1 MKKLILI
8 PLLIAGIFPLALTA
22 DQPLVFLA
30 VPYQSKAGTVP
41 ACTALNVKESKR
53 KAELRDANK
62 SWPKAKIDRKTWD
75 SMEKYTDITD
85 CLSEVAAYEGRFDDS
100 HVQNLMLGNLTP
112 GMPSEFAFMLL
123 GPAANQSM
131 SSYMDP
137 MTGKNRTFTYFVWN
151 NQKRMGMLGA
161 ALTVAGAATGLGGAA
176 GSIAAVQAGA
186 VATSVASTAY
196 SLESLKCYRIVTIG
210 ADETGTIQTFSS
222 N

>member
-8 PLLIAGIFPLALTA
+8 PLVIAGMLPLALTA

-41 ACTALNVKESKR
+41 ACTALNVKESSR

-85 CLSEVAAYEGRFDDS
+85 CLNEVAAYEGRFDDS

-137 MTGKNRTFTYFVWN
+137 VTGKNRTFTYYVWN
-151 NQKRMGMLGA
+151 NKKRMGMLGA

-196 SLESLKCYRIVTIG
+196 SLESLKSYRIVTIG

>member
-1 MKKLILI
+1 MKNLILI
-8 PLLIAGIFPLALTA
+8 PLLIAGTFPLALVA

-30 VPYQSKAGTVP
+30 NPYQSKAGTVP
-41 ACTALNVKESKR
+41 ACTALNVKESNR

-62 SWPKAKIDRKTWD
+62 SWPKANIDRKTWD

-85 CLSEVAAYEGRFDDS
+85 CMNAVAAYEGRFDDS
-100 HVQNLMLGNLTP
+100 DVQNLMLGNLAP

-137 MTGKNRTFTYFVWN
+137 MTGKNRTFTYYVWN
-151 NQKRMGMLGA
+151 NKKRMGMLGA

-186 VATSVASTAY
+186 VATTVASTAY
-196 SLESLKCYRIVTIG
+196 SLESLKSCKMVTIG
-210 ADETGTIQTFSS
+210 TDETGTIQTFSS
-222 N
+222 M

>member
-1 MKKLILI
+1 MKNLILI
-8 PLLIAGIFPLALTA
+8 PLLIVGTFPLALMA

-41 ACTALNVKESKR
+41 ACTALNVKESSR

-62 SWPKAKIDRKTWD
+62 SWPKAKIDKKTWD
-75 SMEKYTDITD
+75 SMEKYADITD
-85 CLSEVAAYEGRFDDS
+85 CLNEVTAYEGRFDDS
-100 HVQNLMLGNLTP
+100 HVNNLMLGNLTP

-137 MTGKNRTFTYFVWN
+137 MTGKNRTFTYYIWN
-151 NQKRMGMLGA
+151 NKKRMGMLGA

-196 SLESLKCYRIVTIG
+196 SLESLKSYRIVTIG